1 MRSVLA
7 TICLTT
13 AVALAC
19 GGGGALEGKPA
30 DVPTAGSATP
40 PPSGGAKV
48 TTFAKS
54 PDSLKVDK
62 IGGSD
67 GSLKPDGTMDAA
79 FTVDVEG
86 PFVAVFVVTT
96 DAAGT
101 PDGNYQWDTVVATQ
115 EMPPEMKGLV
125 KTGGMTGGVGVF
137 ENGQPLNKPD
147 GSLPTITGAHKLDL
161 YVSNT
166 GAFEP
171 GTHFRVMVE
180 QPDHTIVKSPVVTY

>member
-7 TICLTT
+7 TTCLMT

-19 GGGGALEGKPA
+19 GGGGTLEGKPA
-30 DVPTAGSATP
+30 DVPTTSGSAPTTA
-40 PPSGGAKV
+40 GGAKL
-48 TTFAKS
+48 TAFAKS

-67 GSLKPDGTMDAA
+67 GSLKADGTMDAA
-79 FTVDVEG
+79 FTLELEG
-86 PFVAVFVVTT
+86 PVLALFIVTT
-96 DAAGT
+96 DATGT

-125 KTGGMTGGVGVF
+125 KTGGMTGGLGVF
-137 ENGQPLNKPD
+137 ENGQPINKPD
-147 GSLPTITGAHKLDL
+147 GSLPVITGAHKLDV

-166 GAFEP
+166 GAFQP
-171 GTHFRVMVE
+171 GAHFRIMAE
-180 QPDHTIVKSPVVTY
+180 QPDHTIVKSPIATY